1 MAYVM
6 TKHGQMDN
14 QVANEFMCD
23 TTADLNKIDSSDIT
37 FGSVAVILDT
47 MEVFIANSKKEWK
60 SMTPVSNEEV
70 EG

>member
-23 TTADLNKIDSSDIT
+23 TAADLNEIDSSEIT
-37 FGSVAVILDT
+37 FGSVAVVLDT
-47 MEVFIANSKKEWK
+47 MEVFIANSQKEWK
-60 SMTPVSNEEV
+60 SMTPVSSEEV

>member
-23 TTADLNKIDSSDIT
+23 TAADLNEIDSSEIT
-37 FGSVAVILDT
+37 FGSVAFILDT

-60 SMTPVSNEEV
+60 SMTPISSEEV

>member
-23 TTADLNKIDSSDIT
+23 TAADLSKIDSSEIT

-60 SMTPVSNEEV
+60 SMTPVSSEEV
-70 EG
+70 EE

>member
-23 TTADLNKIDSSDIT
+23 TATDLNTIDSSEIT
-37 FGSVAVILDT
+37 FGSVAFILDT

-70 EG
+70 EE

>member
-6 TKHGQMDN
+6 TKRGQMDN

-23 TTADLNKIDSSDIT
+23 TTADLSKIDSSEIT
-37 FGSVAVILDT
+37 FGSVAFILDT

-70 EG
+70 EE

>member
-6 TKHGQMDN
+6 TKRGQMDN

-23 TTADLNKIDSSDIT
+23 TTADLSRIDASEIT

-60 SMTPVSNEEV
+60 SMTPVSSEEV
-70 EG
+70 EE

>member
-6 TKHGQMDN
+6 TKRGQMDN

-23 TTADLNKIDSSDIT
+23 TAADLNKIDSSEIT

-60 SMTPVSNEEV
+60 SMTPVSSEEV
-70 EG
+70 EE